1 MLNKL
6 PADPVILLG
15 VINTKLR
22 DYYRTLD
29 ELCDDMDISRTE
41 LSGRLKMIDYEYDAG
56 RNQFI

>member
-29 ELCDDMDISRTE
+29 DLCDDMDISRTE

>member
-29 ELCDDMDISRTE
+29 DLCDDMDISRTE
-41 LSGRLKMIDYEYDAG
+41 LSDRLKMIDYEYDAG